1 MPDIELV
8 CQDCNASFV
17 FTDAEQQYFQAQG
30 FVQTPKRCKACR
42 AQRRQGGRR
51 GRGAARSG
59 PDRPPRD
66 DGPGDRRPR
75 PAHYRPIVEGAP
87 SGDRSTAQLAALP
100 APVGCAPG
108 SADPATAIPADV
120 GPAAPRP
127 PRAPR
132 GPMHA
137 TVCSGCDEPTEVPF
151 IPDGRRPVFC
161 LPCLK
166 KQTR

>member
-8 CQDCNASFV
+8 CQDCNATFV

-51 GRGAARSG
+51 GRPGEAQRIGGNG
-59 PDRPPRD
+59 PSRPD
-66 DGPGDRRPR
+66 APGDRRPR
-75 PAHYRPIVEGAP
+75 PAHYRPIGGAP
-87 SGDRSTAQLAALP
+87 QIVEPSPVPRAAP
-100 APVGCAPG
+100 AAPVDGA
-108 SADPATAIPADV
+108 S
-120 GPAAPRP
+120 PRP
-127 PRAPR
+127 PRPPR
-132 GPMHA
+132 GPMHQ
-137 TVCSGCDEPTEVPF
+137 TVCSGCGEPTEVPF
-151 IPDGRRPVFC
+151 VPDGRRPVFC